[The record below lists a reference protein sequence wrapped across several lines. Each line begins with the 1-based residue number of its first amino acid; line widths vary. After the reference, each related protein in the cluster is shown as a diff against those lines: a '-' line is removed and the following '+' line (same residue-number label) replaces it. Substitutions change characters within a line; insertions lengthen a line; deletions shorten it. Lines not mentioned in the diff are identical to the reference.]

1 MLPWECP
8 GSVPTPRV
16 SGWIAAAAA
25 LFLALAGPAAPQSI
39 LPPDAAVKA
48 YQAGVEAAGRKEW
61 PAVLKRMNEALETGH
76 REVRE
81 HFGTTRNFVDLY
93 DPYYY
98 RGAALMELGDAA
110 SARADLARSRD
121 AGLIRR
127 FPEYGDLLAR
137 IDALDR
143 RTAALEAAAAATPPP
158 AVPTVEPNP
167 PAPTVAPAA
176 STPTAAAPVADAGSA
191 SVESVL
197 VLFSAGDFDGAEAAL
212 AALRVAR
219 PDAREADLLQ
229 CLVLGTRYVLEGETD
244 PLLLTRARRAL
255 GAWRGRGGARRA
267 EEALLSPSL
276 LATLSGP

>member
-1 MLPWECP
+1 MLPRECP

-16 SGWIAAAAA
+16 SGWTPALAAF
-25 LFLALAGPAAPQSI
+25 FLALAGPAAPQSI

-61 PAVLKRMNEALETGH
+61 PAVLKRMNEALGTGH
-76 REVRE
+76 RDVKE
-81 HFGTTRNFVDLY
+81 HFGTTRNYVDLY

-98 RGAALMELGDAA
+98 RGAALMELGEDDD
-110 SARADLARSRD
+110 ARADLARSRD

-127 FPEYGDLLAR
+127 FPEYGDLRAR
-137 IDALDR
+137 IDTLDR
-143 RTAALEAAAAATPPP
+143 RTAALEAAAAATPSP
-158 AVPTVEPNP
+158 AVPT
-167 PAPTVAPAA
+167 PAL
-176 STPTAAAPVADAGSA
+176 TAAAPTAAPAALAPPAAAPRNDAGGASA
-191 SVESVL
+191 ERVL

-212 AALRVAR
+212 AALRSAH

-229 CLVLGTRYVLEGETD
+229 CLVLGTRYVLEGQTD
-244 PLLLTRARRAL
+244 PLLLARARRAL
-255 GAWRGRGGARRA
+255 GAWRERGGPRRA